1 MLLLLSGANV
11 APIGARPAAAQSPAA
26 AQIDRWINELGDDN
40 YTVRKAAA
48 DRLAAGG
55 FAAREALAKLVDGPD
70 PETRWA
76 ARRLVTLID
85 DTEFNRRLAEFA
97 DDVDGSRGVTLPGWR
112 EFGELVGRDT
122 AARTLF
128 VDMQREEAP
137 LLERKFDAPAGEND
151 VAWEDQVARLI
162 RARMFSR
169 PGEFTAPL
177 GSCATMLFLGA
188 LPDAEL
194 TDSGASTLVQLT
206 QLPPIVEALAANR
219 PENAVRRLVSAWVVR
234 CPNRSEQVLEQRL
247 AMMFQYQLA
256 DALPLALE
264 MVERGPRFLTLRPP
278 LQVNAILAIGKFGSA
293 ADVVTLE
300 PLLDDHTQVVPQ
312 PSANGLQGNT
322 YVVQVRDVALATML
336 HLTGQEPLTYGFL
349 QVRPHPQTTFEL
361 TSLGMENDE
370 RRAAAAEQWRAWRA
384 QHKLESPRAASS

>member
-1 MLLLLSGANV
+1 M
-11 APIGARPAAAQSPAA
+11 
-26 AQIDRWINELGDDN
+26 
-40 YTVRKAAA
+40 RKAAA

-55 FAAREALAKLVDGPD
+55 FAARAALAKLVDGPD
-70 PETRWA
+70 PEIRWA

-97 DDVDGSRGVTLPGWR
+97 ADVDGSRGVTLPGWK
-112 EFGELVGRDT
+112 EFGELVGRDA
-122 AARTLF
+122 AARKLF

-137 LLERKFDAPAGEND
+137 LLERMFDAPAGE

-162 RARMFSR
+162 RVRMFSR

-278 LQVNAILAIGKFGSA
+278 LQVTGHLGDRQIRHRRRRGGPRA
-293 ADVVTLE
+293 A
-300 PLLDDHTQVVPQ
+300 
-312 PSANGLQGNT
+312 A
-322 YVVQVRDVALATML
+322 R
-336 HLTGQEPLTYGFL
+336 
-349 QVRPHPQTTFEL
+349 RPHPSRATAVGEWAAGEL
-361 TSLGMENDE
+361 L
-370 RRAAAAEQWRAWRA
+370 RRSRFATLPWQRCSISRG
-384 QHKLESPRAASS
+384 KSR